1 MKNPLLKLKT
11 SKLFNSKYSYL
22 WYLLVWVSHF
32 VLFYFTE
39 KYIPESSCYPVHSS
53 LDDIIPF
60 CEYFII
66 PYVLWYFLIIGT
78 LLYFMF
84 YSVQNFKNLLIYIFI
99 LQIIATLIF
108 VLFPNRQDL
117 RPTDFANQNI
127 FTDLT
132 SYIYKIDTN
141 TNVCPSLHVAI
152 SIGIA
157 SAWIKEKSASKFVKT
172 LIVAFC
178 ISVCLSVVFVK
189 QHSVVDI
196 YVAIPIC
203 ILAEYLAFKNY
214 RKTKKL
220 NKK

>member
-1 MKNPLLKLKT
+1 MKNPLKN
-11 SKLFNSKYSYL
+11 SKLFNSKYSHL
-22 WYLLVWVSHF
+22 WYLLIWVSHF
-32 VLFYFTE
+32 ILFYFTE
-39 KYIPESSCYPVHSS
+39 KYIPNESCYPVHSP

-66 PYVLWYFLIIGT
+66 PYVLWYLLIIGT
-78 LLYFMF
+78 VLYLML
-84 YSVQNFKNLLIYIFI
+84 YSVQNFKNLMIYILV
-99 LQIIATLIF
+99 LQVVATLIF

-117 RPTDFANQNI
+117 RPTEFANQNL
-127 FTDLT
+127 FTDIT
-132 SYIYKIDTN
+132 AYIYKIDTN

-157 SAWIKEKSASKFVKT
+157 SAWIKEKSASTLVKV
-172 LIVAFC
+172 LLVAFC

-189 QHSVVDI
+189 QHSIVDF

-203 ILAEYLAFKNY
+203 MLAEYIAFKNY

-220 NKK
+220 NKQ